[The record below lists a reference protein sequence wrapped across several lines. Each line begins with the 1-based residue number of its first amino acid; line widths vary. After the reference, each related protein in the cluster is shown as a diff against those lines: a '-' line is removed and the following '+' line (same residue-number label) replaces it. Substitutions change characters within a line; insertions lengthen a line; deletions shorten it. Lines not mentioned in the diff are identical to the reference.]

1 MVCGVYPTVEFKEGI
16 RMKDGEEFEFT
27 VPAAHGDLV
36 IVDGYEGRFF
46 MVIGFQLIR
55 NCLPEEAYNE
65 VVYEVLDAVTGEFL
79 EADGEDVEFVTDAEH
94 AAQYLAENPQ
104 EYEAT
109 APILP
114 DWAKDVYQSLVDI
127 ENYER
132 GAVNMSKPERK
143 PTAREI
149 SAKEA
154 EQKKAARKALGEEID
169 NLLDI
174 AQWNRRMLEKTN
186 DERYGDQLFAVEAEL
201 KKLVETE

>member
-1 MVCGVYPTVEFKEGI
+1 MIE
-16 RMKDGEEFEFT
+16 GEEFEFEI
-27 VPAAHGDLV
+27 PADHGDLV
-36 IVDGYEGRFF
+36 TVDGYEGRFF

-94 AAQYLAENPQ
+94 ASAYLAENPPD
-104 EYEAT
+104 YEAT

-127 ENYER
+127 DNYER
-132 GAVNMSKPERK
+132 GAMNMAKQEPRK
-143 PTAREI
+143 PTAREL

-154 EQKKAARKALGEEID
+154 EERKAARKARAAEID

-174 AQWNRRMLEKTN
+174 AQWNRSMLEKTN
-186 DERYGDQLFAVEAEL
+186 DEGYGDRLFAVEAEL

>member
-1 MVCGVYPTVEFKEGI
+1 M
-16 RMKDGEEFEFT
+16 RDSEEFEFAI
-27 VPAAHGDLV
+27 PAEHGDLV
-36 IVDGYEGRFF
+36 TVDGYDGRFF
-46 MVIGFQLIR
+46 MVIGYQLIR
-55 NCLPEEAYNE
+55 NCLPEEEYNE

-94 AAQYLAENPQ
+94 ASAYLAENPPD
-104 EYEAT
+104 YEAT

-132 GAVNMSKPERK
+132 GAMNMAKPERK

-154 EQKKAARKALGEEID
+154 EERKAARKAQAAEID
-169 NLLDI
+169 NLLDLRNW
-174 AQWNRRMLEKTN
+174 AADMLAKTN
-186 DERYGDQLFAVEAEL
+186 NEEFGDRVMAIDCEL
-201 KKLVETE
+201 KKLTEVDEK

>member
-1 MVCGVYPTVEFKEGI
+1 MIE
-16 RMKDGEEFEFT
+16 GEEFEFEI
-27 VPAAHGDLV
+27 PADHGDLV
-36 IVDGYEGRFF
+36 TVDGYEGRFF

-94 AAQYLAENPQ
+94 AAQYLAENPPH
-104 EYEAT
+104 YVSPKYNIIFPSDDST
-109 APILP
+109 
-114 DWAKDVYQSLVDI
+114 I
-127 ENYER
+127 ETYFIGGET
-132 GAVNMSKPERK
+132 MSKSKEPRK

-154 EQKKAARKALGEEID
+154 EEKKQARKARGEEID
-169 NLLDI
+169 NLLEM
-174 AQWNRRMLEKTN
+174 AQWYRRMFEKTS
-186 DERYGDQLFAVEAEL
+186 DESYSDRLFAVEAEL

>member
-1 MVCGVYPTVEFKEGI
+1 
-16 RMKDGEEFEFT
+16 MKDSEEFEFAI
-27 VPAAHGDLV
+27 PAEHGDLV
-36 IVDGYEGRFF
+36 TVDGYDGRFF
-46 MVIGFQLIR
+46 MVIGYQLIR
-55 NCLPEEAYNE
+55 NCLPEEEYNE

-94 AAQYLAENPQ
+94 ASQYLLENPPD
-104 EYEAT
+104 YEAT

-127 ENYER
+127 DNYER
-132 GAVNMSKPERK
+132 GAMNMAKQERK
-143 PTAREI
+143 PTARDL

-154 EQKKAARKALGEEID
+154 EEKKQARKARAAEID

-186 DERYGDQLFAVEAEL
+186 DERYGDQLFGVEAEL
-201 KKLVETE
+201 KKIVETE

>member
-1 MVCGVYPTVEFKEGI
+1 MIE
-16 RMKDGEEFEFT
+16 GEEFEFAI
-27 VPAAHGDLV
+27 PAEHGDLV
-36 IVDGYEGRFF
+36 TVDGYDGRFF
-46 MVIGFQLIR
+46 MVIGYQLIR
-55 NCLPEEAYNE
+55 NCLPEEEYNE

-94 AAQYLAENPQ
+94 ASAYLAENPP

-114 DWAKDVYQSLVDI
+114 DWAKDVHQSLVDI

-132 GAVNMSKPERK
+132 GAMNMAKPERK

-154 EQKKAARKALGEEID
+154 EERKAARKARAAEMD

-174 AQWNRRMLEKTN
+174 LEWNRRMLEKTN
-186 DERYGDQLFAVEAEL
+186 DESYGDRMMAVEAEI

>member
-1 MVCGVYPTVEFKEGI
+1 M
-16 RMKDGEEFEFT
+16 RDSEEFEFAI
-27 VPAAHGDLV
+27 PAEHGDLV
-36 IVDGYEGRFF
+36 TVDGYDGRFF
-46 MVIGFQLIR
+46 MVIGYQLIR
-55 NCLPEEAYNE
+55 NCLPEEEYNE

-94 AAQYLAENPQ
+94 AAQYLAENPP
-104 EYEAT
+104 EYEAP

-132 GAVNMSKPERK
+132 GAVNMAKPERK

-154 EQKKAARKALGEEID
+154 EERKAARKARGEEID

-174 AQWNRRMLEKTN
+174 AHWNRTMLEKTN

>member
-1 MVCGVYPTVEFKEGI
+1 M
-16 RMKDGEEFEFT
+16 RDSEEFEFAI
-27 VPAAHGDLV
+27 PAEHGDLV
-36 IVDGYEGRFF
+36 KVDGYDGRFF
-46 MVIGFQLIR
+46 MVIGYQLIR
-55 NCLPEEAYNE
+55 NCLPEEEYNE

-94 AAQYLAENPQ
+94 AAQYLAENPP
-104 EYEAT
+104 EYEAP

-132 GAVNMSKPERK
+132 GAVNMAKPERK

-154 EQKKAARKALGEEID
+154 EERKAARKARAAEID
-169 NLLDI
+169 NLLDMRNW
-174 AQWNRRMLEKTN
+174 AADMLVKTGN
-186 DERYGDQLFAVEAEL
+186 EDFGDRVFAIDAKLKELVDED
-201 KKLVETE
+201 

>member
-1 MVCGVYPTVEFKEGI
+1 
-16 RMKDGEEFEFT
+16 MKDGEEFEFT
-27 VPAAHGDLV
+27 VPAEHGDLV
-36 IVDGYEGRFF
+36 TVDGYEGRFF

-79 EADGEDVEFVTDAEH
+79 EADGEDVEFVTDAGH
-94 AAQYLAENPQ
+94 ASAYLAENPPAPKYIGGVSNMAKQ
-104 EYEAT
+104 E
-109 APILP
+109 P
-114 DWAKDVYQSLVDI
+114 
-127 ENYER
+127 
-132 GAVNMSKPERK
+132 RK

-154 EQKKAARKALGEEID
+154 EERKAARKAKAVEID

-174 AQWNRRMLEKTN
+174 AHWNRKMLEKTN

-201 KKLVETE
+201 KKIVETE

>member
-1 MVCGVYPTVEFKEGI
+1 M
-16 RMKDGEEFEFT
+16 RDGEEFEFT
-27 VPAAHGDLV
+27 VPAGHGDLV
-36 IVDGYEGRFF
+36 TVDGYEGRFF

-94 AAQYLAENPQ
+94 ASAYLAENPPD
-104 EYEAT
+104 YEAT

-114 DWAKDVYQSLVDI
+114 DWAKDVHQSLVDI

-132 GAVNMSKPERK
+132 GAVNMAKQEPRK
-143 PTAREI
+143 PTAREL

-154 EQKKAARKALGEEID
+154 EEKKVARKAQAAEID
-169 NLLDI
+169 NLLDLRNW
-174 AQWNRRMLEKTN
+174 AADMLAKTN
-186 DERYGDQLFAVEAEL
+186 NEEFGDRVMAIDCEL
-201 KKLVETE
+201 KKLTEVE

>member
-1 MVCGVYPTVEFKEGI
+1 MTE
-16 RMKDGEEFEFT
+16 GEEFEFAI
-27 VPAAHGDLV
+27 PADHGDLV
-36 IVDGYEGRFF
+36 TVDGYEGRFF

-94 AAQYLAENPQ
+94 ASAYLAENPPD
-104 EYEAT
+104 YEAI

-114 DWAKDVYQSLVDI
+114 DWAKDVHQSLVDI

-132 GAVNMSKPERK
+132 GAMSMAKQERK

-154 EQKKAARKALGEEID
+154 EERKAARKARAAEID
-169 NLLDI
+169 NLLDLRNW
-174 AQWNRRMLEKTN
+174 AADMLAKTN
-186 DERYGDQLFAVEAEL
+186 NEEFGDRVFAIDTKL
-201 KKLVETE
+201 KELVETE